1 MTTTSGNTNT
11 QESNSQL
18 AADYTAKM
26 KADIAAATALIAQL
40 QTLFPQAQQLAATL
54 AFLEQFL
61 GPDFPITQEYQAQL
75 NQVNAEMNGVET
87 QLNTLGAGLSSFDTA
102 ITALENGTAT
112 VFADGDENTDEDL
125 QIFANAFNKI
135 CQAMMQQLLT
145 DEYGAK
151 MSADGDDNAAL
162 EQDSIAAMKASAAEN
177 GTLNNLQGDI
187 GQSLVLLNNQKNAA
201 QTDLDS
207 YHWWDDVLSF
217 GTDEEAKEEDRAI
230 IRNSNDMTTIL
241 LGVLSDLAPAMGSSQ
256 NEVYAVASLALGKLL
271 DKLMKLLANTS
282 LTPQQKGDQAKCL
295 MALALG
301 ILAEVQTDAAKLKSQ
316 DQQREA
322 SAAQFATQMNISNE
336 QAELAQLEEALKYAS
351 IMGTLM
357 KIAQPLM
364 EVAGMLLAPGV
375 GSFLVM
381 AALMIMDQ
389 AGLTDK
395 LTGALSQLG
404 LGDIG
409 AEVLVGAF
417 EIAATLGGGM
427 VLDKALQK
435 AETVVAAVVTAE
447 LASVTAKTI
456 EETVQKILAT
466 AGKVGDRAAEEAVT
480 KTVTEAVNQAIQTAA
495 EKTVIQTSKQAAANL
510 LPALKAASSQSIE
523 GVTAKIVEEGLAQS
537 ASSYTVMLSKTAA
550 PNALKAAEE
559 AVSKA
564 AKDIEFLA
572 EAAAKG
578 ANITAAEIDAVA
590 NRASNEAIADLTGS
604 TVKEVESSSAKQ
616 TNMNKFMSRVAAPAA
631 YNAFS
636 TGAISSFVSY
646 ELKKHG
652 KKEDSDEF
660 QQIMETIKIIESIMA
675 SLAVAGGTGLFSSV
689 STMAL
694 SGDATTLMKVGAL
707 AGMVSTGA
715 QAISQAGQADAELE
729 QADAVQAINESTV
742 SNEMLNLFMQQ
753 FNQQGQIDQKNLAN
767 QMAEQASTY
776 TMISQ
781 LENSGKEAAQ
791 VLSQSAV

>member
-1 MTTTSGNTNT
+1 
-11 QESNSQL
+11 
-18 AADYTAKM
+18 
-26 KADIAAATALIAQL
+26 
-40 QTLFPQAQQLAATL
+40 
-54 AFLEQFL
+54 
-61 GPDFPITQEYQAQL
+61 
-75 NQVNAEMNGVET
+75 
-87 QLNTLGAGLSSFDTA
+87 
-102 ITALENGTAT
+102 
-112 VFADGDENTDEDL
+112 
-125 QIFANAFNKI
+125 
-135 CQAMMQQLLT
+135 
-145 DEYGAK
+145 
-151 MSADGDDNAAL
+151 
-162 EQDSIAAMKASAAEN
+162 
-177 GTLNNLQGDI
+177 
-187 GQSLVLLNNQKNAA
+187 
-201 QTDLDS
+201 
-207 YHWWDDVLSF
+207 
-217 GTDEEAKEEDRAI
+217 
-230 IRNSNDMTTIL
+230 
-241 LGVLSDLAPAMGSSQ
+241 
-256 NEVYAVASLALGKLL
+256 
-271 DKLMKLLANTS
+271 
-282 LTPQQKGDQAKCL
+282 
-295 MALALG
+295 
-301 ILAEVQTDAAKLKSQ
+301 
-316 DQQREA
+316 
-322 SAAQFATQMNISNE
+322 
-336 QAELAQLEEALKYAS
+336 
-351 IMGTLM
+351 M